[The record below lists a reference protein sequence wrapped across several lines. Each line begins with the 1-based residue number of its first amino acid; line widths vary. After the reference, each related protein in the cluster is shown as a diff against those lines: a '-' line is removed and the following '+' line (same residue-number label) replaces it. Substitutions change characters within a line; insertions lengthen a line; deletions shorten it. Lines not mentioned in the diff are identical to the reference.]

1 MTRIFLIR
9 HAEPAAAW
17 GGAHVDPG
25 LSENGRMQADLTA
38 MLLVMEGPLALVS
51 SPMLRCR
58 ETAAALANR
67 IGMGPRIEP
76 RVSEVVAPP
85 DVTDR
90 QAWLRANFV
99 WADGAPR
106 RQWADVAPALRTWR
120 DEAAAAIAS
129 IEHDC
134 AVFTHFIAINA
145 IVGAA
150 QKSADTIVFRP
161 GHASITQLEL
171 TSEGLR
177 VVRLG
182 AEMTSDD
189 VR

>member
-9 HAEPAAAW
+9 HAEPAAGW
-17 GGAHVDPG
+17 GGADDDPG
-25 LSENGRMQADLTA
+25 LTERGRVQADVAAT
-38 MLLVMEGPLALVS
+38 LLAMEGPLALVS

-67 IGMGPRIEP
+67 VGIGPRIEP

-90 QAWLRANFV
+90 PAWLRSNFV
-99 WADGAPR
+99 WADGVAR
-106 RQWADVAPALRTWR
+106 RQWAEVSPALRAWR
-120 DEAAAAIAS
+120 DDAVAAIES
-129 IEHDC
+129 IEDDC

-145 IVGAA
+145 IV
-150 QKSADTIVFRP
+150 SAVRNSSDTIVFRP
-161 GHASITQLEL
+161 AHASITELEL
-171 TSEGLR
+171 SGGLR
-177 VVRLG
+177 LVRLG
-182 AEMTSDD
+182 GEMASED